1 MFLLLIRDGH
11 VISNLIEASPGT
23 YFRWRGGMATTL
35 PSVPTKLWGIH
46 MPRDVGDE
54 PINEGYVG
62 LGWSDMGDLLKIG
75 RSREAFKVAYRD
87 AYPKDPESSVPVS
100 AGVPYRFVCE
110 MKEGDGVIY
119 PSKANRLVNLGIVIG
134 NVFRVDDARV
144 EQTSNRRPVR
154 WVAHVP
160 REEFSPNALHEIG
173 SALTLFQVANNA
185 DEFLAAFAGRPL
197 QQTTADISTA
207 EAVSEQVEEST
218 DDFILQRLKSAIT
231 AEQFEHFVAQLLQ
244 AMGYH
249 ARVTKRS
256 GDGGIDVIAH
266 RDELGFEPPIVKVQC
281 KQILSTI
288 GRPEIQRLDGAIQHG
303 EFGLFVTLGSYSP
316 DARVYEQMKP
326 NIRLIDGAELAALVQ
341 QNYERLPPAARSVV
355 PLRRIFV
362 PGVGVV
368 E

>member
-1 MFLLLIRDGH
+1 
-11 VISNLIEASPGT
+11 
-23 YFRWRGGMATTL
+23 MADD
-35 PSVPTKLWGIH
+35 PPPIPKRLWGIH
-46 MPRDVGDE
+46 MPREVGDD
-54 PINEGYVG
+54 PVVEGYVG
-62 LGWSDMGDLLKIG
+62 LGWSAMGDLLQIA
-75 RSREAFKVAYRD
+75 RSRDAFKAAYRR
-87 AYPKDPESSVPVS
+87 AYPNEPETSVPVS

-110 MKEGDGVIY
+110 VRIGDGIVY
-119 PSKANRLVNLGIVIG
+119 PSKANRRVNLGIVAG
-134 NVFRVDDARV
+134 DLVRVPNPRV

-154 WVAHVP
+154 WLAHVP

-185 DEFLAAFAGRPL
+185 DEFLAAFAGTPL
-197 QQTTADISTA
+197 QPPSVDINDA

-218 DDFILQRLKSAIT
+218 DDFILQRLKTAISHD
-231 AEQFEHFVAQLLQ
+231 QFEHFVAQLLQ

-266 RDELGFEPPIVKVQC
+266 RDELGFEPPIIKVQC
-281 KQILSTI
+281 KQILSSI
-288 GRPEIQRLDGAIQHG
+288 GRPDIQRLDGAIQHG

-326 NIRLIDGAELAALVQ
+326 NIRLIDGPELAALVQ
-341 QNYERLPPAARSVV
+341 QNYEGLPPAARSVV

-362 PGVGVV
+362 PGVGAV

>member
-1 MFLLLIRDGH
+1 
-11 VISNLIEASPGT
+11 
-23 YFRWRGGMATTL
+23 
-35 PSVPTKLWGIH
+35 
-46 MPRDVGDE
+46 MPREVGDE
-54 PINEGYVG
+54 PINEEYVG
-62 LGWSDMGDLLKIG
+62 IGWSAMGDLTKIG
-75 RSREAFKVAYRD
+75 RSREAFKAAYRET
-87 AYPKDPESSVPVS
+87 YPHDLETSVPVS
-100 AGVPYRFVCE
+100 AGVPYRFLCE
-110 MKEGDGVIY
+110 MKEGDGIIY
-119 PSKANRLVNLGIVIG
+119 PSKANRLVNLGIITGDVSRAG
-134 NVFRVDDARV
+134 DARV
-144 EQTSNRRPVR
+144 EQTSNRRSVR
-154 WVAHVP
+154 WIAHVP

-185 DEFLAAFAGRPL
+185 DEFLAVFAGRPL
-197 QQTTADISTA
+197 QQPTVDISTA

-218 DDFILQRLKSAIT
+218 DDFILQRLKAAIS

-249 ARVTKRS
+249 ARVTKRT

-281 KQILSTI
+281 KQIFSTV
-288 GRPEIQRLDGAIQHG
+288 GRPDIQRLDGAIQHG

-341 QNYERLPPAARSVV
+341 QNYERLAPAARSIV